1 MNYELKNRLSWLDAM
16 RGFTMILVVA
26 YHVAQF
32 SFQENEK
39 TSAALPFLV
48 LMRMP
53 LFFFVSGFLA
63 YKANFAWTVPNALKL
78 TWKKFKVQVIPALV
92 FACLFVI
99 FRMKGDFWDNLMRL
113 LASPTKG
120 GYWFTWVLL
129 QMFIIYYVCCYVGG
143 IILGQ
148 GARSKEQGA
157 GSKED
162 CSGSPY
168 SPAPCSSPLAPILLF
183 GAWAVSVFAY
193 ETLYLP
199 KIFSYHKDLFFAY
212 SSLVQTIRYMQF
224 FLLGNIVRR
233 YWSQVEQLFDTSWFF
248 PLVMTLVV
256 VCCADIFQLHTLKK
270 VWVNLPR
277 TTAMYA
283 LLLLVVM
290 FFRHYQAWFAE
301 GQKAGRFLSFIGTR
315 TLDIYLLHFLL
326 LPKIPQVG
334 KWLNANQPNFLL
346 SIVFSVSVA
355 LVVIAFCLLVS
366 QLLRVSPFLQLYL
379 FGKPSSGSLQGER
392 RKGSTGYLSKG
403 VAGMGFLLVVAFL
416 CLGTLSSSAKKKE
429 KRHVVRIETNMG
441 NIRVALSDDTPL
453 HSKNFLKLARQGFYE
468 GTLFHRCIKDFMI
481 QGGDPDSRGAEPG
494 KLLGEG
500 DVGYTIPAEFC
511 LPYWY
516 HWRGALAA
524 AREPDDV
531 NPEQRSSGCQFY
543 IVYGK
548 KQAAADMRKV
558 RAMLEEK
565 GIELTPQMVDDYY
578 MRGGT
583 PHLDGQY
590 TVFGEVIEGM
600 NVVKSIQQVETDENN
615 RPLKD
620 VVILRMV
627 VER

>member
-1 MNYELKNRLSWLDAM
+1 MNSELTKRLSWLDAL

-26 YHVAQF
+26 YHVAQVT
-32 SFQENEK
+32 FQETEK

-63 YKANFAWTVPNALKL
+63 YKASFSWTIPNALRL
-78 TWKKFKVQVIPALV
+78 TWKKLKVQVIPTLV
-92 FACLFVI
+92 FLCIFVI
-99 FRMKGDFWDNLMRL
+99 FRVKGDFWDGFMRL

-129 QMFIIYYVCCYVGG
+129 QMFIIYYVCCYVGNMFN
-143 IILGQ
+143 
-148 GARSKEQGA
+148 SKFKIQN
-157 GSKED
+157 SKWF
-162 CSGSPY
+162 
-168 SPAPCSSPLAPILLF
+168 LLF
-183 GAWAVSVFAY
+183 AAWALSVFAY

-199 KIFSYHKDLFFAY
+199 KVFSYHKDMFFAY
-212 SSLVQTIRYMQF
+212 SSLIQTIRYMQF

-233 YWSQVEQLFDTSWFF
+233 YWTQFERLFDSPWFF
-248 PLVMTLVV
+248 PLVVTVAV
-256 VCCADIFQLHTLKK
+256 VCCADIFQLHTLRK
-270 VWVNLPR
+270 VWTNLPR

-290 FFRHYQAWFAE
+290 FFRHYQTWFDE
-301 GQKAGRFLSFIGTR
+301 GQRVGRFLSFIGTR

-326 LPKIPQVG
+326 LPKMPQVG
-334 KWLNANQPNFLL
+334 QWLNANQPNFLL
-346 SIVFSVSVA
+346 SIVLSVSVA
-355 LVVIAFCLLVS
+355 LVVIAFCLLAS

-379 FGKPSSGSLQGER
+379 FGKGQTRAVSI
-392 RKGSTGYLSKG
+392 
-403 VAGMGFLLVVAFL
+403 LLIAFL
-416 CLGTLSSSAKKKE
+416 CFGTLSVDARKKE

-453 HSKNFLKLARQGFYE
+453 HSKNFLKLAREGFYD

-531 NPEQRSSGCQFY
+531 NPEMRSSGCQFY

-558 RAMLEEK
+558 RAMLEGK

-600 NVVKSIQQVETDENN
+600 DVVKSIQQTETDEHD

-620 VVILRMV
+620 VVIVRMV
-627 VER
+627 VEQ

>member
-1 MNYELKNRLSWLDAM
+1 MNYELTKRLSWLDAM

-26 YHVAQF
+26 FHVAHL
-32 SFQENEK
+32 SFHENEK

-63 YKANFAWTVPNALKL
+63 YKANFAWTVPNVLKL
-78 TWKKFKVQVIPALV
+78 TWKKFKVQVIPTLV
-92 FACLFVI
+92 FVCLFVI
-99 FRMKGDFWDNLMRL
+99 FRMKGDFWDDLMRL

-129 QMFIIYYVCCYVGG
+129 QMFIIYYIICMLLHRVQKGLAEVGL
-143 IILGQ
+143 IV
-148 GARSKEQGA
+148 
-157 GSKED
+157 
-162 CSGSPY
+162 
-168 SPAPCSSPLAPILLF
+168 
-183 GAWAVSVFAY
+183 AWAVSVFAY

-199 KIFSYHKDLFFAY
+199 KVFTYHKDLFFDY

-233 YWSQVEQLFDTSWFF
+233 YWSRVEKLFDTPWFF
-248 PLVMTLVV
+248 PLVVTLAV

-277 TTAMYA
+277 TIAMYS

-290 FFRHYQAWFAE
+290 FFRHYQAWFEE
-301 GQKAGRFLSFIGTR
+301 GRKAGRILSFIGTR

-326 LPKIPQVG
+326 LPKLPQVG
-334 KWLNANQPNFLL
+334 EWLNANQPNFIV
-346 SIVFSVSVA
+346 SIVLSASVA
-355 LVVIAFCLLVS
+355 LVVIAFCLLAS

-379 FGKPSSGSLQGER
+379 FGKAPSQTIPRGGGLII
-392 RKGSTGYLSKG
+392 L
-403 VAGMGFLLVVAFL
+403 AAFL
-416 CLGTLSSSAKKKE
+416 CLGTLSVDAKKKE
-429 KRHVVRIETNMG
+429 KRHIVRIETSVG

-453 HSKNFLKLARQGFYE
+453 HRNNFLKLAREGFYN

-481 QGGDPDSRGAEPG
+481 QGGDPDSKDAEPG
-494 KLLGEG
+494 KLLGDG
-500 DVGYTIPAEFC
+500 GTGYTIPAEFC
-511 LPYWY
+511 LPYLY

-531 NPEQRSSGCQFY
+531 NPEMESSGCQFY

-548 KQAAADMRKV
+548 KQAAADIRKV
-558 RAMLEEK
+558 RAALEEK
-565 GIELTPQMVDDYY
+565 GIELTSQMIDDYY

-600 NVVKSIQQVETDENN
+600 EVVKSIQQVATDEND
-615 RPLKD
+615 RPLED
-620 VVILRMV
+620 IVIRRMI
-627 VER
+627 VEQ

>member
-1 MNYELKNRLSWLDAM
+1 MNCESTKRLSWLDAL

-26 YHVAQF
+26 YHVAQVT
-32 SFQENEK
+32 FQETEK

-63 YKANFAWTVPNALKL
+63 YKASFSWTIPNALRL
-78 TWKKFKVQVIPALV
+78 TWKKLKVQIVPTLV
-92 FACLFVI
+92 FMVIFVI
-99 FRMKGDFWDNLMRL
+99 FKMKGDFWDNLMRL

-129 QMFIIYYVCCYVGG
+129 QMFIIYYVCCYVGR
-143 IILGQ
+143 IIVSSFKFQ
-148 GARSKEQGA
+148 ASKE
-157 GSKED
+157 
-162 CSGSPY
+162 
-168 SPAPCSSPLAPILLF
+168 LLLF
-183 GAWAVSVFAY
+183 AAWALSVFAY

-199 KIFSYHKDLFFAY
+199 KVFAYHKDMFFAY
-212 SSLVQTIRYMQF
+212 SSLVQTIQYMQF

-233 YWSQVEQLFDTSWFF
+233 YWNRVERLFDTTWFF
-248 PLVMTLVV
+248 PLIVTLAV
-256 VCCADIFQLHTLKK
+256 VCCADIFQLHTLRK
-270 VWVNLPR
+270 VWTNLPR

-290 FFRHYQAWFAE
+290 FFRHYQAWFE
-301 GQKAGRFLSFIGTR
+301 GETRAGRFLSFIGTR

-326 LPKIPQVG
+326 LPKMPQVG
-334 KWLNANQPNFLL
+334 QWLNANQPNFVL
-346 SIVFSVSVA
+346 SIVLSVSVA
-355 LVVIAFCLLVS
+355 LVVIAFCLLAS

-379 FGKPSSGSLQGER
+379 FGKSPSQTLPR
-392 RKGSTGYLSKG
+392 RGGLI
-403 VAGMGFLLVVAFL
+403 VLAAFL
-416 CLGTLSSSAKKKE
+416 CFGTLSISAKKKE

-453 HSKNFLKLARQGFYE
+453 HSKNFLKLAREGFYD

-531 NPEQRSSGCQFY
+531 NPEMRSSGCQFY

-600 NVVKSIQQVETDENN
+600 DVVKSIQQTETDKND

-620 VVILRMV
+620 IVILRMV
-627 VER
+627 VEQ